1 MEKWLPTKI
10 ENPTADCAAQRYRKT
25 YLPLKPP
32 SYLPTNEHGTPCGQC
47 IPNAAF
53 VSHDPLERTVGL
65 TGWPNLGWGGYP
77 TGCRGD
83 SVTLRSPGNTPLG
96 QTDGLVA
103 QTRWGTPPGHVPS
116 VRSATR
122 EPAAVIQT
130 VVHCMLQNRFAGF
143 RTRRVVGKHMG

>member
-65 TGWPNLGWGGYP
+65 TGWPNLGWGLPDRLPGRLSDSQIAGKHP
-77 TGCRGD
+77 SVINRQSCR
-83 SVTLRSPGNTPLG
+83 
-96 QTDGLVA
+96 A
-103 QTRWGTPPGHVPS
+103 TRWGNPQGHVPG
-116 VRSATR
+116 VLPGVGFATR
-122 EPAAVIQT
+122 GPAAVVLL
-130 VVHCMLQNRFAGF
+130 VVQSPC
-143 RTRRVVGKHMG
+143 